1 MLASPAPADS
11 NSDPAG
17 RWPVFDSHFHIIDP
31 RLPLVPN
38 QGYLPKAFTIKDY
51 HGRMANYEL
60 RGGAVVSASF
70 QAFDQAY
77 LVEALAALGPAYVG
91 VTQLPAQTSD
101 SEVQR
106 LAAAGV
112 RGLRFNL
119 KRGGSEDLRYLD
131 SMARR
136 VHEVAGW
143 SIDLYVDSRELDDRF
158 VKILGA
164 LPRVCIDH
172 LGLSQAGLPN
182 LLRLAE
188 KGVRV
193 KATGFGRVDFAVA
206 PALRDI
212 HHANPSALMF
222 GTDLPST
229 RAPRPYSDKD
239 FQLISE
245 TLGDAARAVFWD
257 NAAKFYELDAR
268 YPAIHQEKRP
278 TGLESVS
285 SGL

>member
-1 MLASPAPADS
+1 MGLVGVAGMLASPAAANS
-11 NSDPAG
+11 NSDPTG

-31 RLPLVPN
+31 RFPLVPN
-38 QGYLPKAFTIKDY
+38 EGYLPKAFTIKDY
-51 HGRMANYEL
+51 QERMASYKL

-70 QAFDQAY
+70 QAFDQSY
-77 LVEALAALGPAYVG
+77 LVEALTALGPAYVG

-101 SEVQR
+101 SELQR
-106 LAAAGV
+106 LAVAGV

-119 KRGGSEDLRYLD
+119 KRGGPEDLRSLD

-136 VHEVAGW
+136 VHEVSGW
-143 SIDLYVDSRELDDRF
+143 SIELYVDSRDLDGKF

-172 LGLSQAGLPN
+172 LGLSQAGFPA

-193 KATGFGRVDFAVA
+193 KATGFGRLDFAVA

-212 HHANPSALMF
+212 HHANPRALMF

-229 RAPRPYSDKD
+229 RAARPYSDKD

-245 TLGDAARAVFWD
+245 TLGDAARAVYWD
-257 NAAKFYELDAR
+257 NAAKFYELDTR
-268 YPAIHQEKRP
+268 DPAIHQE
-278 TGLESVS
+278 TV
-285 SGL
+285 